1 MKNYFYKIFFACI
14 LTSTFYAQQVNN
26 IEFKTKTLQ
35 VFQNLDK
42 NRIPHG
48 ILLDFGME
56 FTNLQAFNGKL
67 TDSTY
72 TSSQTIT
79 DIYKT
84 LLMCRVRQ
92 VSTGLSHLKNMQ
104 PDGTRNGQVA

>member
-1 MKNYFYKIFFACI
+1 MNHKNIRLLI
-14 LTSTFYAQQVNN
+14 LCLLFLNFLFAQQVNN
-26 IEFKTKTLQ
+26 TEFKTKTLQ

-56 FTNLQAFNGKL
+56 FTNLQAFNGTL

-72 TSSQTIT
+72 TTSQTVN

-84 LLMCRVRQ
+84 LLMYRVREANI
-92 VSTGLSHLKNMQ
+92 SINTI
-104 PDGTRNGQVA
+104 